1 MTTNNSQTIKR
12 MKWFFEP
19 GHSAAEFRARHMMVT
34 WVRGS
39 FKNVQGKLDFDPA
52 NPRLLAV
59 ETVIDTSTCWTGV
72 DARDAHLRSP
82 DFLSCERYPK
92 MSFKSTGVS
101 QIGPVDYR
109 VTGDLTIRDV
119 TRPVTLDVRYLGTWE
134 TPWWEDGVDK
144 GPKTR
149 VGFTARA
156 RIDRY
161 DFGVNWN
168 DQMPDGGV
176 VVSPQIDIVIDVEAI
191 RED

>member
-1 MTTNNSQTIKR
+1 

-39 FKNVQGKLDFDPA
+39 FKNIQGKLEFDPA
-52 NPRLLAV
+52 NPRALAV
-59 ETVIDTSTCWTGV
+59 EAVIDASTCWTGV
-72 DARDAHLRSP
+72 QMRDDHLRSP
-82 DFLSCERYPK
+82 DFLSCERFPQIR
-92 MSFKSTGVS
+92 FKSTGVDE
-101 QIGPVDYR
+101 IGPFDYR

-119 TRPVTLDVRYLGTWE
+119 ARPVVLGVRYLGTWE

-149 VGFTARA
+149 AGFVART

-161 DFGVNWN
+161 DFGVSWN
-168 DQMPDGGV
+168 DMMSGGGV
-176 VVSPQIDIVIDVEAI
+176 VVSPQIHIVLDVEAI
-191 RED
+191 KEA

>member
-1 MTTNNSQTIKR
+1 
-12 MKWFFEP
+12 MKWVFEP

-39 FKNVQGKLDFDPA
+39 FKNIEGQLEFDRERPTQ
-52 NPRLLAV
+52 LAV
-59 ETVIDTSTCWTGV
+59 ETSISTKTCWTGEST
-72 DARDAHLRSP
+72 RDDHLRSQ
-82 DFLSCERYPK
+82 DFLDCERFPAMRY
-92 MSFKSTGVS
+92 KSTGTV
-101 QIGPVDYR
+101 QIGPADYE

-119 TRPVTLDVRYLGTWE
+119 TQRVILGVRYLGMWQ

-149 VGFTARA
+149 AGFTART

-168 DQMPDGGV
+168 GDLPGGGI
-176 VVSPQIDIVIDVEAI
+176 VVSREIDIIIDVEAI
-191 RED
+191 REDG